1 MVKRNLVFKSYCC
14 CNKYMFFLKNL
25 ALQTQLNISIKESE
39 EKYYTKFSSRLVD
52 PLTNPKTYQSILKK
66 FLNNKNIPCIP
77 PLFHTNKFITEKAE
91 LLNHFFV
98 NQCSLM
104 RNNNVLP
111 TDLPQLTNKH
121 LDSINLSSN
130 GIVKIISHLDLNKA
144 QGHDMLGIW
153 VINLWKLNLQTSFN
167 NFQFVEMRINFIMN
181 GKS

>member
-1 MVKRNLVFKSYCC
+1 
-14 CNKYMFFLKNL
+14 
-25 ALQTQLNISIKESE
+25 
-39 EKYYTKFSSRLVD
+39 
-52 PLTNPKTYQSILKK
+52 
-66 FLNNKNIPCIP
+66 
-77 PLFHTNKFITEKAE
+77 
-91 LLNHFFV
+91 
-98 NQCSLM
+98 M

-181 GKS
+181 GKI